1 MKILDNFIHKAL
13 SNISQGVLTVTL
25 PNGTSRTYGVD
36 GLKADLTIHSYRAIK
51 LIIQKGDIGFAE
63 SYFKDYWST
72 NNLLML
78 YEVLIANLDEMQKQ
92 LANNTLNKFINYLK
106 HLLRFNSISGSK
118 KNIHAHYDLG
128 NEFFFLWLDRTKT
141 YSSALFNNSD
151 IPLEEAQTN
160 KYQSILDGLDLPK
173 GSSILE
179 IGCGWGGFMEH
190 ASNAGYKVDGLTI
203 SEEQY
208 KYATKRLES
217 ANGSSVIFEDYRK
230 HQGKY
235 DAIVS
240 IEMFEAVGSRY
251 WSTFMDKVSSFLE
264 SGSKAIIQVITIRD
278 DLLEKYL
285 QSSDFIKTYIFPGG
299 ELIGKDK
306 LKIIGQDAGLVLN
319 NSKCF
324 GKDYAA
330 TLEKWHIKFKETET
344 EILTQG
350 FDKKFINIW
359 ETYLAYCRGGFLAQ
373 RIDVG
378 QFSFV
383 KE

>member
-1 MKILDNFIHKAL
+1 
-13 SNISQGVLTVTL
+13 
-25 PNGTSRTYGVD
+25 
-36 GLKADLTIHSYRAIK
+36 
-51 LIIQKGDIGFAE
+51 
-63 SYFKDYWST
+63 
-72 NNLLML
+72 
-78 YEVLIANLDEMQKQ
+78 
-92 LANNTLNKFINYLK
+92 
-106 HLLRFNSISGSK
+106 
-118 KNIHAHYDLG
+118 
-128 NEFFFLWLDRTKT
+128 
-141 YSSALFNNSD
+141 
-151 IPLEEAQTN
+151 
-160 KYQSILDGLDLPK
+160 
-173 GSSILE
+173 
-179 IGCGWGGFMEH
+179 
-190 ASNAGYKVDGLTI
+190 
-203 SEEQY
+203 
-208 KYATKRLES
+208 
-217 ANGSSVIFEDYRK
+217 
-230 HQGKY
+230 
-235 DAIVS
+235 
-240 IEMFEAVGSRY
+240 
-251 WSTFMDKVSSFLE
+251 MDKVSSFLE

-278 DLLEKYL
+278 DLLDKYL

-330 TLEKWHIKFKETET
+330 TLEKWHIKFKETEA

>member
-1 MKILDNFIHKAL
+1 MRILDNFIHKAL
-13 SNISQGVLTVTL
+13 SNISKGVLTVTL
-25 PNGTSRTYGVD
+25 PNRTSRTYGVD

-141 YSSALFNNSD
+141 YSSALFNNRD

-160 KYQSILDGLDLPK
+160 KYQSILDGLNLPK

-208 KYATKRLES
+208 KYATKR
-217 ANGSSVIFEDYRK
+217 
-230 HQGKY
+230 
-235 DAIVS
+235 
-240 IEMFEAVGSRY
+240 
-251 WSTFMDKVSSFLE
+251 
-264 SGSKAIIQVITIRD
+264 
-278 DLLEKYL
+278 
-285 QSSDFIKTYIFPGG
+285 
-299 ELIGKDK
+299 
-306 LKIIGQDAGLVLN
+306 
-319 NSKCF
+319 
-324 GKDYAA
+324 
-330 TLEKWHIKFKETET
+330 
-344 EILTQG
+344 
-350 FDKKFINIW
+350 
-359 ETYLAYCRGGFLAQ
+359 
-373 RIDVG
+373 
-378 QFSFV
+378 
-383 KE
+383 